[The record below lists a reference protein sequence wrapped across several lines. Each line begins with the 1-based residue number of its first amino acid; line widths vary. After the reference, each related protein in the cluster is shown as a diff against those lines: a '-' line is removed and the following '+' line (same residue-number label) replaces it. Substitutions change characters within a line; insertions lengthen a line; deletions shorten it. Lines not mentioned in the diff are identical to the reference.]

1 MKKFNLKKGLDI
13 PVLGIP
19 RQVIGE
25 TKNPRSVAIVGPEY
39 NGLKPKMLINVGDQV
54 KRGTP
59 LFCHKDQQ
67 DILYVSPCKGRV
79 QDINRG
85 DKRALLSVVI
95 DVEDIAD
102 KGIEITKLH
111 SKEKSKSEYV

>member
-19 RQVIGE
+19 KQVIDE
-25 TKNPRSVAIVGPEY
+25 TKIPRSVAIVGPEY

-59 LFCHKDQQ
+59 LF
-67 DILYVSPCKGRV
+67 
-79 QDINRG
+79 
-85 DKRALLSVVI
+85 LSQRS
-95 DVEDIAD
+95 ARYSLCFSLQ
-102 KGIEITKLH
+102 G
-111 SKEKSKSEYV
+111 